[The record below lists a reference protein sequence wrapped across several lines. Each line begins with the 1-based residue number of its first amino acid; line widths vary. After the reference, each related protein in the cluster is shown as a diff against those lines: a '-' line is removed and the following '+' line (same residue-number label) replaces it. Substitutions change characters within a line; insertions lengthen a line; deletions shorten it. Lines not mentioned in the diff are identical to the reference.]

1 MSKEYKL
8 LKNVSIIFVA
18 LLSMCL
24 FSCGTNNLNN
34 ETKDFN
40 TTLSNKD
47 KDFKSNDDSE
57 TQAETKEVIIIQPT
71 EIEKES
77 LDEKAKDF
85 PIFDG
90 STANLP
96 LMAQVL
102 SDYFDI
108 SREYAERDVLGDIT
122 RTDESWE
129 YIVSTEDKKLIDKKI
144 LLVYEPSNYMKE
156 QIKNSNNKL
165 IINPIGVDA
174 LVFLKNKNNNVK
186 NLTIENIQNIYSGK
200 STNWK
205 DFGGEDIKIE
215 AYQRVYNSGSQ
226 TLFLKKVMKDIK
238 PTQVEKDYELAD
250 MGGVYSTLSTYDN
263 TANAIG
269 YSVFYYADKMMDYP
283 NLDFFSV
290 DGVYP
295 SDETIANGTYPLLNE
310 FYVVIR
316 EDAAY
321 DSPARKMYEYILS
334 DKGKDSLVKAGYI
347 PCSNNGRINFE

>member
-1 MSKEYKL
+1 M
-8 LKNVSIIFVA
+8 
-18 LLSMCL
+18 
-24 FSCGTNNLNN
+24 
-34 ETKDFN
+34 
-40 TTLSNKD
+40 
-47 KDFKSNDDSE
+47 
-57 TQAETKEVIIIQPT
+57 
-71 EIEKES
+71 
-77 LDEKAKDF
+77 
-85 PIFDG
+85 
-90 STANLP
+90 
-96 LMAQVL
+96 
-102 SDYFDI
+102 
-108 SREYAERDVLGDIT
+108 
-122 RTDESWE
+122 
-129 YIVSTEDKKLIDKKI
+129 
-144 LLVYEPSNYMKE
+144 
-156 QIKNSNNKL
+156 
-165 IINPIGVDA
+165 
-174 LVFLKNKNNNVK
+174 
-186 NLTIENIQNIYSGK
+186 TIENIQNIYSGK

-205 DFGGEDIKIE
+205 DCGGEDIKIE

-295 SDETIANGTYPLLNE
+295 SDETIANGAYPLLNE

-316 EDAAY
+316 EDAAS
-321 DSPARKMYEYILS
+321 DSPVRKMYEYILS